1 MVVEPHRNNK
11 RNINNMQ
18 KSKLSLGLMLL
29 AIVMVAGNSF
39 GTPSPLPPTT
49 APDAGSSAL
58 LMSIGFAGL
67 AAVRK
72 FMR

>member
-1 MVVEPHRNNK
+1 
-11 RNINNMQ
+11 MQ
-18 KSKLSLGLMLL
+18 KSKLSLGLVIV
-29 AIVMVAGNSF
+29 AIVMVTGSSFAG
-39 GTPSPLPPTT
+39 GPPPDN

-58 LMSIGFAGL
+58 LMSMAFAGL